1 MALIIA
7 KLLLEKSK
15 SGFVVMK
22 SKLFF
27 RTYLVL
33 HTQTN
38 NKHGFLM
45 QETNKQQNRAYSEY
59 CNNTVHRNINLHIL
73 DIQIEKVEYT

>member
-1 MALIIA
+1 
-7 KLLLEKSK
+7 
-15 SGFVVMK
+15 
-22 SKLFF
+22 
-27 RTYLVL
+27 
-33 HTQTN
+33 
-38 NKHGFLM
+38 M